1 MNRDLEYQEIL
12 FRNGFNIIL
21 FNKREE
27 FQIEVRTNNQL
38 LKSSIFKGNENLL
51 NYIGAENYYSI
62 ELLTNSAIFDE
73 RWGNNG
79 KRGAILKYLLGSCFN
94 HRSFRSAQQ
103 TIDKGF
109 FEYICKIQYKEN
121 LVWEK
126 KWKIVEQWAR
136 SYLVEILII
145 TNEIKMISR
154 RWGNDL
160 QLSIEVCPEQNKIR
174 YIDLWFYYNNGKFI
188 LGPTFI
194 YYKTSDG
201 LSVIPYNLK
210 LEKSD
215 EK

>member
-27 FQIEVRTNNQL
+27 FQIEVGTNNQL
-38 LKSSIFKGNENLL
+38 LKSPVYKKNKHLF
-51 NYIGAENYYSI
+51 NYIELEDFWDEAWGYY
-62 ELLTNSAIFDE
+62 
-73 RWGNNG
+73 G
-79 KRGAILKYLLGSCFN
+79 KRRAVLKCLFDGCLYYK
-94 HRSFRSAQQ
+94 SFRSAQQ

-109 FEYICKIQYKEN
+109 FEYICKIQYKEGPI
-121 LVWEK
+121 WEK

>member
-1 MNRDLEYQEIL
+1 MNKDLENQEKL
-12 FRNGFNIIL
+12 PCNGFNIIL
-21 FNKREE
+21 FNNSEE

-51 NYIGAENYYSI
+51 NYIGAENYY
-62 ELLTNSAIFDE
+62 DE

-94 HRSFRSAQQ
+94 HRSFRSARQ

-109 FEYICKIQYKEN
+109 FEYICKIQYKEGPI
-121 LVWEK
+121 WEK

>member
-1 MNRDLEYQEIL
+1 MNKDLENQEIL

-51 NYIGAENYYSI
+51 NYIRAESYY
-62 ELLTNSAIFDE
+62 DE

-145 TNEIKMISR
+145 TNKIEMVSR
-154 RWGNDL
+154 IWGNDL
-160 QLSIEVCPEQNKIR
+160 LLSIRVQPEQNNIG
-174 YIDLWFYYNNGKFI
+174 YIDLWFYYNDGKFI

-194 YYKTSDG
+194 YYKTSNG

-210 LEKSD
+210 LEKVG
-215 EK
+215 K